1 MALVFRA
8 CAASFFEGQFLG
20 RGLAYWIKCATQYE
34 DETE

>member
-1 MALVFRA
+1 MALVFCA

-20 RGLAYWIKCATQYE
+20 RGLAYRIKCATQYE